1 MAGEDTPAPKLPVW
15 SHIALFKGLGG
26 AELEAIGARLTTRPF
41 FAGDTLIRQ
50 GVWSGELYIVGR
62 GVVEISV
69 EDDSGT
75 GADEVTLRRLV
86 TGDCFGEMSL
96 ITGSPP
102 SATVTALT
110 DGEAW
115 TLAQHD
121 FLRLALSQPEL
132 SRNIS
137 AILSERLLRTSRRQ
151 VTTEREHVI
160 VVAGMD
166 APLARDLADAV
177 AHLASR
183 PVLFVD
189 ATSDTEDFSGRPV
202 HTFQEFLA
210 GELRAGG
217 VPPINGA
224 RVTGGTITVVR
235 VGRDDRE
242 DAADLT
248 SALSHFEGAYAFIL
262 VAAPFGHPALSA
274 TLLAFATRI
283 LAVSAAASLP
293 RLRRD
298 MAALATTPRGFA
310 AVRVVITDAPPG
322 LQGTVATID
331 TLSNDLGAPV
341 RAIVP
346 PRASGSTLGVV
357 GPLARWLVGQRI
369 GLALGAGGAKGF
381 AHLGALRALE
391 RAGVPFDCVAGVSIG
406 SLVGAAVAMRMSTEW
421 LAAAFRRGS
430 SKVFRPMLPLYG
442 VLSNR
447 ALGAWLKSDEM
458 SAGRLIEH
466 LPTPFAVSAADL
478 TEGREIV
485 IRSGPVWRAL
495 LASTA
500 IPGIYPPINIGPHWL
515 VDGGVVNPVPV
526 STALMLGADVVVA
539 VDLSEPLAPRKM
551 LDSADGANQGTCPT
565 LPQNILRSR
574 DIMMSEIRA
583 HTLGEPSVLVKPK
596 VRGVSLTSFAEGS
609 QFVEA
614 GEVATEAVLPE
625 LRERLPWLA

>member
-1 MAGEDTPAPKLPVW
+1 MAGADAPASKLPVW
-15 SHIALFKGLGG
+15 SNIALFKGLGA

-50 GVWSGELYIVGR
+50 GVWSGEFYIVGR

-69 EDDSGT
+69 EDDSGE

-102 SATVTALT
+102 SATVAALT

-121 FLRLALSQPEL
+121 FLQLALGQPEL

-137 AILSERLLRTSRRQ
+137 AILSERLLHTSRQQ
-151 VTTEREHVI
+151 VASQRERVI
-160 VVAGMD
+160 VIAGME
-166 APLARDLADAV
+166 ARLARDLADAV

-189 ATSDTEDFSGRPV
+189 ATGDTEDLSGRPV
-202 HTFQEFLA
+202 HTFQELQA
-210 GELRAGG
+210 GELHAGAA
-217 VPPINGA
+217 PPIDGA
-224 RVTGGTITVVR
+224 RVTAGSITVVR
-235 VGRDDRE
+235 VDPDDEER
-242 DAADLT
+242 ATDLT
-248 SALSHFEGAYAFIL
+248 SVLSRFEGTYAYIL

-274 TLLAFATRI
+274 TLLAYATRI
-283 LAVSAAASLP
+283 LAVGTANGLPSLRHDLAS
-293 RLRRD
+293 
-298 MAALATTPRGFA
+298 LATTQRGFA
-310 AVRVVITDAPPG
+310 AVRVVITDAPPK
-322 LQGTVATID
+322 LRATVATID
-331 TLSNDLGAPV
+331 TLSDDLGAPV

-346 PRASGSTLGVV
+346 PRDSGSTLAVV

-391 RAGVPFDCVAGVSIG
+391 RAGVPFDCVTGVSIG
-406 SLVGAAVAMRMSTEW
+406 SLVAAAVAMRMSTEW

-430 SKVFRPMLPLYG
+430 SKVFRPTLPLYG
-442 VLSNR
+442 VLSSR

-458 SAGRLIEH
+458 SGGRLIEH
-466 LPTPFAVSAADL
+466 LPMPFAVSAADL

-500 IPGIYPPINIGPHWL
+500 IPGIYPPISIGPHWL

-526 STALMLGADVVVA
+526 STALLLGADVVVA
-539 VDLSEPLAPRKM
+539 VDLSEPLAPRMM
-551 LDSADGANQGTCPT
+551 LDSADAAKQRKAPT

-583 HTLGEPSVLVKPK
+583 HTLGEPSVLIKPK
-596 VRGVSLTSFAEGS
+596 VRGVSLSSFAEGS

-614 GEVATEAVLPE
+614 GEAATEAVLPE

>member
-1 MAGEDTPAPKLPVW
+1 MLAEDAPAPKSPVW
-15 SHIALFKGLGG
+15 SNIALFKGLGR
-26 AELEAIGARLTTRPF
+26 AELEAIGARLSRRTF
-41 FAGDTLIRQ
+41 CAGDTLIRQ

-69 EDDSGT
+69 EDDSGK

-121 FLRLALSQPEL
+121 FLRLALGQPEL

-137 AILSERLLRTSRRQ
+137 AILSERLLRTSRHQ
-151 VTTEREHVI
+151 VTAERERVI

-166 APLARDLADAV
+166 PPLVRDLADAV

-189 ATSDTEDFSGRPV
+189 ATSDTEDLSGRPV

-217 VPPINGA
+217 VPPIEGA
-224 RVTGGTITVVR
+224 RVTAGAITVVR
-235 VGRDDRE
+235 IGRDDWE
-242 DAADLT
+242 GAADLT
-248 SALSHFEGAYAFIL
+248 SALSRFDGAYAFIL

-283 LAVSAAASLP
+283 LAVSAAANLP

-298 MAALATTPRGFA
+298 LAALATTQRGFA

-322 LQGTVATID
+322 LQATLATID
-331 TLSNDLGAPV
+331 TLSADLGAPV

-391 RAGVPFDCVAGVSIG
+391 RAGVPIDCVTGVSAG
-406 SLVGAAVAMRMSTEW
+406 ALVAAAVGMRKSTEW

-430 SKVFRPMLPLYG
+430 TKVFRPTLPRYSI
-442 VLSNR
+442 LSNR

-458 SAGRLIEH
+458 SAGSLIEH
-466 LPTPFAVSAADL
+466 MPIPFAASAADL

-485 IRSGPVWRAL
+485 IRSGSLWRAL

-500 IPGIYPPINIGPHWL
+500 IPGIYPPINIGSHWL

-526 STALMLGADVVVA
+526 SIALLLGADVVVA
-539 VDLSEPLAPRKM
+539 VDLSEPLAPRKT
-551 LDSADGANQGTCPT
+551 LDNVHAAKLGKSPS

-596 VRGVSLTSFAEGS
+596 VHGIALSSFAEGS

-614 GEVATEAVLPE
+614 GESATEAVLPE